1 MCEYLLCVNDAS
13 KDVLDPAE
21 VGQAESRKLT
31 TPSSSIAGPCSTTR
45 LSIRR
50 SSVPATTAW
59 FLATEQ
65 CEGIERL
72 ATSVATAARLLSAE
86 EVKGVEGLLASTSIV
101 VVRWSSTTVV
111 ATATVVATTIVGRSP
126 TAASSRG
133 SCSRGEYRTLG
144 SSVTVRETLSPE
156 VVCFNFFAEDGSAS
170 VFLWFLFVCYFCC
183 PPKMVV
189 GC

>member
-1 MCEYLLCVNDAS
+1 MCDYLLCVNDAS
-13 KDVLDPAE
+13 KDILDPAQ
-21 VGQAESRKLT
+21 VRQAESRKLT
-31 TPSSSIAGPCSTTR
+31 TPTSSIAGPCSTW

-50 SSVPATTAW
+50 SSVSATTAW

-111 ATATVVATTIVGRSP
+111 ATATIVGRSP
-126 TAASSRG
+126 TAASSRR
-133 SCSRGEYRTLG
+133 SCSRGKYRTLG
-144 SSVTVRETLSPE
+144 SSVPV
-156 VVCFNFFAEDGSAS
+156 
-170 VFLWFLFVCYFCC
+170 
-183 PPKMVV
+183 
-189 GC
+189 

>member
-1 MCEYLLCVNDAS
+1 MSSSDYLLCVNDAS
-13 KDVLDPAE
+13 KDIFDPTK

-31 TPSSSIAGPCSTTR
+31 TPTSSIAGPWSTTW

-50 SSVPATTAW
+50 SSVSTTAAW

-101 VVRWSSTTVV
+101 VVRWSSTIATTTVV
-111 ATATVVATTIVGRSP
+111 ATATIVGRSP

-156 VVCFNFFAEDGSAS
+156 VVFVLISLLKMGVRLFF
-170 VFLWFLFVCYFCC
+170 VVLICLLFLS
-183 PPKMVV
+183 PT
-189 GC
+189 

>member
-1 MCEYLLCVNDAS
+1 MFA
-13 KDVLDPAE
+13 AW
-21 VGQAESRKLT
+21 
-31 TPSSSIAGPCSTTR
+31 R
-45 LSIRR
+45 LS
-50 SSVPATTAW
+50 AATAW

-72 ATSVATAARLLSAE
+72 ATSVATTARLLSAE

-126 TAASSRG
+126 TAASSRR

-144 SSVTVRETLSPE
+144 SSVPV
-156 VVCFNFFAEDGSAS
+156 
-170 VFLWFLFVCYFCC
+170 
-183 PPKMVV
+183 
-189 GC
+189 